1 MESSASLQTQTINC
15 ANSEMYGSSFHLRN
29 VAVLLANTSSTRR
42 NQLESPLLRLPAELR
57 NAVYTYA
64 CSSNKIRVSHAKEE
78 QSLKPS
84 TNLAI
89 IHTSRQIR
97 YEPTGPLCSHAT
109 FDLRHILFIANIPW
123 IIGQERSRLLTSIEL
138 EGSVDCFLVSL
149 RLQRVTED
157 FPNVRRILVRC
168 REVDVERERV
178 RAALKAGF
186 LSRNLEFDF
195 EGGVW

>member
-1 MESSASLQTQTINC
+1 
-15 ANSEMYGSSFHLRN
+15 
-29 VAVLLANTSSTRR
+29 V
-42 NQLESPLLRLPAELR
+42 
-57 NAVYTYA
+57 
-64 CSSNKIRVSHAKEE
+64 
-78 QSLKPS
+78 
-84 TNLAI
+84 
-89 IHTSRQIR
+89 
-97 YEPTGPLCSHAT
+97 T

-123 IIGQERSRLLTSIEL
+123 IIGQESSRLLTLIEL

-186 LSRNLEFDF
+186 LSRNLEMTLRGAYGRQ
-195 EGGVW
+195 ERKVAKKVK